1 MGESRRSRNDI
12 YAYLMLLVALAM
24 IGVFFAPMLMLTSNS
39 LHADLGMGAVSEAFT
54 LRNYVKFLTD
64 PFYLG
69 ILFDTFLLG
78 VIVVTICMVVGYP
91 VAYVLARTRSRFRG
105 TLVFLVI
112 APLLIS
118 VVIRNLGWLPV
129 LGNSGMI
136 NWLLMSIGF
145 VKEPLKL
152 YGNFTGVVIGLVHT
166 LLPFM
171 ILSVMTV
178 IHRIDLELEEAAINL
193 GASPLVMFWRVLL
206 PLSRPGLLAGYLL
219 VFTLAIS
226 AFTTPAMMGGRRVLL
241 MSTYIEQQIRSVLNY
256 GFGSTVAV
264 ILMLAGAVLTFLALR
279 TPSQERTA

>member
-1 MGESRRSRNDI
+1 MADSGGRGEKA
-12 YAYLMLLVALAM
+12 YAYLLLPVALVMAV
-24 IGVFFAPMLMLTSNS
+24 VFFAPILLLTSNS
-39 LHADLGMGAVSEAFT
+39 LHTDLGLGTVSEAYT
-54 LRNYVKFLTD
+54 LQNYVKFFSD

-78 VIVVTICMVVGYP
+78 FIVVTICMIVGYP

-105 TLVFLVI
+105 TLVFMIV

-118 VVIRNLGWLPV
+118 VVVRNLGWLPI
-129 LGNSGMI
+129 LGSNGMA
-136 NWLLMSIGF
+136 NWVLMSIG
-145 VKEPLKL
+145 VVDRPLRL

-178 IHRIDLELEEAAINL
+178 IHRIDPELEEAAINL
-193 GASPLVMFWRVLL
+193 GARPLEMFWRVLL

-241 MSTYIEQQIRSVLNY
+241 MSTYIEQQIRSVLHY

-264 ILMLAGAVLTFLALR
+264 VLMVAGGILTFLALR
-279 TPSQERTA
+279 TPAEERSA

>member
-1 MGESRRSRNDI
+1 MTDRGRRSPDV
-12 YAYLMLLVALAM
+12 YAYLMMLVALVM
-24 IGVFFAPMLMLTSNS
+24 TLVFFVPILLLTSNS
-39 LHADLGMGAVSEAFT
+39 LHADMGLGTVSEAFT
-54 LRNYVKFLTD
+54 LQNYVKFFSD

-78 VIVVTICMVVGYP
+78 AIVVTICTIVGYP
-91 VAYVLARTRSRFRG
+91 VAYILARTRSRFRS

-118 VVIRNLGWLPV
+118 VVVRNLGWLPV
-129 LGNSGMI
+129 LGNSGLV
-136 NWLLMSIGF
+136 NWVLLSLGI
-145 VKEPLKL
+145 VDQPLRL

-178 IHRIDLELEEAAINL
+178 IQRIDRELEEAAINL
-193 GASPLVMFWRVLL
+193 GARPLEMFWRVLL

-226 AFTTPAMMGGRRVLL
+226 AFTTPAVMGGRRVLL
-241 MSTYIEQQIRSVLNY
+241 MSIYIEQQIRSVLNY

-264 ILMLAGAVLTFLALR
+264 ILMVTGAVLTFLALR
-279 TPSQERTA
+279 TPVQERSV